1 MSRKKIAR
9 ILLVLAVFASLTLTE
24 LTPLSLVQ
32 DASAVTQADIDKLKD
47 ELSGMNSEK
56 SQLEK
61 ELKSI
66 QNDKS
71 AALAQKENIDKQIN
85 LLQSEI
91 TSVESL
97 ISNYE
102 SLITQTEQEIREN
115 EEEEARQYEKFCE
128 RVRSMEE
135 RGTVSYWSVLFDSA
149 SFSDLLSAMDFISE
163 IMDSDQKVID
173 DLRALREQIEQK
185 KASLETS
192 LAEQQSAKETL
203 VAKKSELNTQRAE
216 AEKVLAELKANE
228 AQYKQV
234 LSEKDAAME
243 RQQAEIVRLS
253 RELAEKNGNTT
264 VTYGGYIW
272 PCSSKYVTSPLGAR
286 YTGIAGASTN
296 HAGID
301 IGRVGYTTQAVA
313 AKAGTVIISA
323 YNKYRGNYVVVS
335 HGSGNTTTYQ
345 HLSSRSVSVG
355 TYVAQGQVVGITG
368 TTGVSSGR
376 TCTLRSPR
384 TDGSST
390 RSSISRTIS
399 RVGKPHNAQ
408 APRHILA
415 GSFFAGR
422 GHFAGIGLLSGH
434 GGEKRRAHA
443 LRRALWRGLRIARR
457 GNACCTFGQARSKIP
472 AKAQCELCRVSQGL
486 SICGGICA
494 LWCPAAARA
503 AAAHGKGGRDHPP
516 RDGAARPCAG
526 AGTYRAV
533 RTLAECCA
541 RSGGARAL

>member
-91 TSVESL
+91 KGVESL

-102 SLITQTEQEIREN
+102 SLIMQTEQEIREN

-301 IGRVGYTTQAVA
+301 IGAPTGTPIRAALGGTVTVSKYNAGGYGYYVCIDHGNGLVTLYGHCSQLLARVGQTVQA
-313 AKAGTVIISA
+313 GDIIA
-323 YNKYRGNYVVVS
+323 
-335 HGSGNTTTYQ
+335 
-345 HLSSRSVSVG
+345 
-355 TYVAQGQVVGITG
+355 
-368 TTGVSSGR
+368 
-376 TCTLRSPR
+376 
-384 TDGSST
+384 
-390 RSSISRTIS
+390 
-399 RVGKPHNAQ
+399 
-408 APRHILA
+408 
-415 GSFFAGR
+415 
-422 GHFAGIGLLSGH
+422 LSGSTGRSTGPH
-434 GGEKRRAHA
+434 LHFEVRVNGERTNPRAY
-443 LRRALWRGLRIARR
+443 L
-457 GNACCTFGQARSKIP
+457 P
-472 AKAQCELCRVSQGL
+472 
-486 SICGGICA
+486 
-494 LWCPAAARA
+494 
-503 AAAHGKGGRDHPP
+503 KG
-516 RDGAARPCAG
+516 
-526 AGTYRAV
+526 
-533 RTLAECCA
+533 
-541 RSGGARAL
+541 

>member
-9 ILLVLAVFASLTLTE
+9 ILLVLAVVASLTLTE
-24 LTPLSLVQ
+24 LTPLSMVQ

-91 TSVESL
+91 KGVESL
-97 ISNYE
+97 ISEYE
-102 SLITQTEQEIREN
+102 TLITQTEQEIREN

-192 LAEQQSAKETL
+192 LAEQQSAKE
-203 VAKKSELNTQRAE
+203 
-216 AEKVLAELKANE
+216 LKAND

-286 YTGIAGASTN
+286 YTGIAGASRN

-368 TTGVSSGR
+368 TTGVSSGPHLHFEI
-376 TCTLRSPR
+376 TENGQIINPLKYL
-384 TDGSST
+384 TDY
-390 RSSISRTIS
+390 I
-399 RVGKPHNAQ
+399 
-408 APRHILA
+408 
-415 GSFFAGR
+415 
-422 GHFAGIGLLSGH
+422 
-434 GGEKRRAHA
+434 
-443 LRRALWRGLRIARR
+443 
-457 GNACCTFGQARSKIP
+457 
-472 AKAQCELCRVSQGL
+472 
-486 SICGGICA
+486 
-494 LWCPAAARA
+494 
-503 AAAHGKGGRDHPP
+503 KGW
-516 RDGAARPCAG
+516 
-526 AGTYRAV
+526 
-533 RTLAECCA
+533 
-541 RSGGARAL
+541 